1 MKYLHFRIRC
11 MDVSEVWNGALSGI
25 YGVKISG
32 NKSLWMIFQ
41 RHVGGFCLGL
51 CLVMSTWSNWLGVEH
66 QALVLHNAKWLHF
79 WVFQKIGGTP
89 PSLTLNQVG
98 SQNTPRTLADLI
110 MKTYLQPR
118 TFFSKSC
125 SEELGIPLAKYQQKL
140 IIFKEFFPSR
150 VHSYPDSQSRQKK
163 CLQQTLI
170 SWTKRRCCCFFNADS
185 YTWNRLMLSNP
196 VVFDYESCIQFAD
209 SLILRE
215 KSLFADR
222 IFVSTEIFVALVG
235 RVQLSVG
242 NLSKRLRM
250 VSRKQ
255 KSMSS
260 EERSLPSPLG
270 LDHPS

>member
-1 MKYLHFRIRC
+1 MN
-11 MDVSEVWNGALSGI
+11 M
-25 YGVKISG
+25 
-32 NKSLWMIFQ
+32 
-41 RHVGGFCLGL
+41 VGTFEFC
-51 CLVMSTWSNWLGVEH
+51 
-66 QALVLHNAKWLHF
+66 
-79 WVFQKIGGTP
+79 

-110 MKTYLQPR
+110 MKTYLQSR

-170 SWTKRRCCCFFNADS
+170 SWAKRRCCCFFNADS

-222 IFVSTEIFVALVG
+222 IFVSTEIFVALREGPTISWKPVKETENG
-235 RVQLSVG
+235 ISEAK
-242 NLSKRLRM
+242 N
-250 VSRKQ
+250 
-255 KSMSS
+255 MSS

-270 LDHPS
+270 GSSQLVYKCHLEEE